1 MLYSSVMRAKKH
13 LGQHFLTSTKALS
26 DMVDAGDIHADDIL
40 LEIGPGKGVLTE
52 RLIGLADK
60 VIALEKDRELI
71 PLLSEKFTDAITK
84 SRLDIVEQDVLDFDP
99 ETLRVYKKPYKLIAN
114 IPYYITG
121 AIIEKFLSTTYQP
134 ECMVLLMQREVAE
147 RIVARDGNESVLSI
161 AVKAY
166 GVPHIVSRVPPG
178 AFVPAP
184 TVESAILSIEHISR
198 DFFIETDEQIFFA
211 VLKAVFGGK
220 RKQIAKTLAEYLG
233 DRDGA
238 LSVLTSVSI
247 DPTTRPQDMTLL
259 AWQQLTQAITKYKTG
274 VQ

>member
-1 MLYSSVMRAKKH
+1 MRAKKH
-13 LGQHFLTSTKALS
+13 LGQYFLTSTRALS
-26 DMVDAGDIHADDIL
+26 DMVDAGDIHADDL
-40 LEIGPGKGVLTE
+40 VLEIGPGKGVLTE
-52 RLIGLADK
+52 RLILLSDK

-71 PLLSEKFTDAITK
+71 PLLQERFAEAVTQ

-99 ETLRVYKKPYKLIAN
+99 ETLRFYGKPYKLIAN

-121 AIIEKFLSTTYQP
+121 AIIEQFLSTTYQP
-134 ECMVLLMQREVAE
+134 ERMVLLMQREVAE

-166 GVPHIVSRVPPG
+166 GVPRIVSRVPRG

-198 DFFIETDEQIFFA
+198 DFFVDTDEATFFA
-211 VLKAVFGGK
+211 VLKSVFGGK
-220 RKQIAKTLAEYLG
+220 RKQIAKTLAEHLG

-238 LSVLTSVSI
+238 LAVLTSVDI

-259 AWQQLTQAITKYKTG
+259 AWQHLTQAITKYKTG